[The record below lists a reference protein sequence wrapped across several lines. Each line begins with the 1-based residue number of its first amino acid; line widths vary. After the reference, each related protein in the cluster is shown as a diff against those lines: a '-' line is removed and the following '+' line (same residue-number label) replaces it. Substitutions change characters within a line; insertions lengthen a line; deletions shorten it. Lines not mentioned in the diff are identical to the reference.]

1 MELSDLWRIK
11 TCDFVSNRVLFITP
25 PFTQLN
31 TPYPAS
37 AYLKGFLNTLKVPSR
52 QADLGIEVILKLFSK
67 KGLTEII
74 EKAGKKRGELSDNSS
89 RILRKKYDY
98 LQTIDPVIDFL
109 QDKNPTLAYQIA
121 EGNFLP
127 EASRFEQ
134 LDDLEWAFGTLGI
147 RDKARYFATLYLEDI
162 GDLITEAIDPHFGFS
177 RYAERLGMSAKTFD
191 EMDAALKQPLSLIDK
206 ILLDLLEEKVQTY
219 HPESVA
225 FSVPFPGN
233 LYGALKCGQYLKSH
247 HPHIKVWMGGG
258 YPNTELRAL
267 KEPRVFDYIDFI
279 TLDDGEAPIQLL
291 MDYLA
296 GKRPITDLK
305 RTFLRQDGQVKF
317 INNTAV
323 KDLPQREVGT
333 PDYSDLPLRDYL
345 SVIEVAN
352 PMHRLWS
359 DGRWN
364 KLTLAHGCY
373 WGKCTFCDV
382 SLDYIGR
389 YEPINASLLCDRIEE
404 IIMQT
409 GTNGFHFVDE
419 AAPPALMRDLAIEIL
434 RRGMVVV
441 WWTNIR
447 FESSFTADLCRL
459 LRASG
464 CIAVSGGLEVAS
476 DRLLSLI
483 KKGVTVAQV
492 AQVTNHFTSAG
503 IMVHAYLMYG
513 YPTQTA
519 QETIDSM
526 EMVRQLFEAGV
537 LQSGFWHRFAMTE
550 HSPVGLDPKS
560 FGVKRTDLEL
570 GSFANNEVDFF
581 DPVGLDHELFSEG
594 LRKSLFNYMHGVGFD
609 IPLKNWF
616 DFKIPSTTIP
626 KKYIQQQIEKE
637 ARSFFKDQNRI
648 LWIGAQPELM
658 EMEEG
663 FCELIFSGKKE
674 DFALELPIEL
684 GRWVCWLL
692 AKVSYSEPLN
702 TLKVIRENYESE
714 IGDFEELA
722 VSEVWEILSEQ
733 GLLVF

>member
-1 MELSDLWRIK
+1 MSTK
-11 TCDFVSNRVLFITP
+11 VLLITP

-31 TPYPAS
+31 TPYPAT
-37 AYLKGFLNTLKVPSR
+37 AYIKGFLNTLGVSSR

-67 KGLTEII
+67 KGLIQVFDI
-74 EKAGKKRGELSDNSS
+74 SAQKADELSDNSA
-89 RILRKKYDY
+89 RILRMKASY
-98 LQTIDPVIDFL
+98 LQTIGPVIDFL
-109 QDKNPTLAYQIA
+109 QDKNPTLAYHIS

-134 LDDLEWAFGTLGI
+134 LDDLEWAFGTLGV

-162 GDLITEAIDPHFGFS
+162 GDLIMEAVDPNFGFS

-191 EMDAALKQPLSLIDK
+191 EMDEALNQPLSLIDSM
-206 ILLDLLEEKVQTY
+206 LLELLEEKIQAY
-219 HPESVA
+219 QPESVA

-233 LYGALKCGQYLKSH
+233 LYGALKCGQYLKKH
-247 HPHIKVWMGGG
+247 HPQIKVWMGGG
-258 YPNTELRAL
+258 FPNTELRSL
-267 KEPRVFDYIDFI
+267 KEPRVFDYVDFI

-291 MDYLA
+291 LDYLD
-296 GKRPITDLK
+296 GKRPISELK
-305 RTFLRQDGQVKF
+305 RTFVRIDGQVKF
-317 INNTAV
+317 LNNSAV

-373 WGKCTFCDV
+373 WGKCTFCDI

-389 YEPINASLLCDRIEE
+389 YEPINASILCDRIEE
-404 IIMQT
+404 IMAQT

-434 RRGMVVV
+434 RRGLVVV

-476 DRLLSLI
+476 DRLLALI
-483 KKGVTVAQV
+483 KKGVTVTQV
-492 AQVTNHFTSAG
+492 AQVTNHFTTAG

-526 EMVRQLFEAGV
+526 EMVRQLFEIGV

-550 HSPVGLDPKS
+550 HSPVGLDPEAFK
-560 FGVKRTDLEL
+560 VNRTNLEL
-570 GSFANNEVDFF
+570 GSFANNEVDFV
-581 DPVGLDHELFSEG
+581 DPIGVDHALFSEG

-616 DFKIPSTTIP
+616 DFKVPPTTIP
-626 KKYIQQQIEKE
+626 KKYIQNQIENSPSK
-637 ARSFFKDQNRI
+637 AFKDQNRI
-648 LWIGAQPELM
+648 LWIGAQPELA
-658 EMEEG
+658 EAEEG

-674 DFALELPIEL
+674 DFAIELPLELGE
-684 GRWVCWLL
+684 WVAWLL
-692 AKVSYSEPLN
+692 AKVSYTEPLN
-702 TLKVIRENYESE
+702 TLKLIRENYQTEL
-714 IGDFEELA
+714 GDFEEL
-722 VSEVWEILSEQ
+722 VESEVWDILCEH
-733 GLLVF
+733 GLLIF

>member
-1 MELSDLWRIK
+1 MSTK
-11 TCDFVSNRVLFITP
+11 VLLITP

-31 TPYPAS
+31 TPYPAT
-37 AYLKGFLNTLKVPSR
+37 AYIKGFLNTLSVPAR

-67 KGLTEII
+67 QGLTQVFDIAAQ
-74 EKAGKKRGELSDNSS
+74 KSDELSDNSA
-89 RILRKKYDY
+89 RILRMKASY
-98 LQTIDPVIDFL
+98 LQTIGPVIDFL
-109 QDKNPTLAYQIA
+109 QDKNPTLAYHIS

-134 LDDLEWAFGTLGI
+134 LDDLEWAFGTLGV

-162 GDLITEAIDPHFGFS
+162 GDLIMEAVDPHFGFS
-177 RYAERLGMSAKTFD
+177 RYAERLGMSAKSFD
-191 EMDAALKQPLSLIDK
+191 EMDEALQQPLSLIDGF
-206 ILLDLLEEKVQTY
+206 LLELLEEKIQAWQ
-219 HPESVA
+219 PESVA

-233 LYGALKCGQYLKSH
+233 LYGALKCGQYLKKH

-258 YPNTELRAL
+258 FPNTELRSL
-267 KEPRVFDYIDFI
+267 KEPRVFDYVDFI

-291 MDYLA
+291 LDYLE
-296 GKRPITDLK
+296 GKRPITELK
-305 RTFLRQDGQVKF
+305 RTFVRIDGQVKF
-317 INNTAV
+317 LNNSAV

-389 YEPINASLLCDRIEE
+389 YEPINASILCDRIEE
-404 IIMQT
+404 IMAQT

-434 RRGMVVV
+434 RRGLVVV

-476 DRLLSLI
+476 DRLLALI

-492 AQVTNHFTSAG
+492 AQVTNHFTAAG

-526 EMVRQLFEAGV
+526 EMVRQLFEIGV

-550 HSPVGLDPKS
+550 HSPVGLDPMA
-560 FGVKRTDLEL
+560 FGVKRTDLTL
-570 GSFANNEVDFF
+570 GSFANNEVDFV
-581 DPVGLDHELFSEG
+581 DPIGVDHGLFSEG
-594 LRKSLFNYMHGVGFD
+594 LRKALFNYMHGVGFD

-616 DFKIPSTTIP
+616 DFKIPATTIP
-626 KKYIQQQIEKE
+626 KKYIQHQIEN
-637 ARSFFKDQNRI
+637 AAPPVYKDQNRI

-658 EMEEG
+658 EAEEG

-674 DFALELPIEL
+674 DFAIELPLELGE
-684 GRWVCWLL
+684 WVAWLL
-692 AKVSYSEPLN
+692 AKVSYTETLH
-702 TLKVIRENYESE
+702 TLKPIRENYEAE
-714 IGDFEELA
+714 LGDFEELTE
-722 VSEVWEILSEQ
+722 SEVWEILQEH

>member
-1 MELSDLWRIK
+1 MSTK
-11 TCDFVSNRVLFITP
+11 VLLITP

-31 TPYPAS
+31 TPYPAT
-37 AYLKGFLNTLKVPSR
+37 AYLKGFLNTLNVPSR

-67 KGLTEII
+67 KGLTQVFDIASQ
-74 EKAGKKRGELSDNSS
+74 KAEELSDNSA
-89 RILRKKYDY
+89 RILRMKASY
-98 LQTIDPVIDFL
+98 LQTIGPVIDFL
-109 QDKNPTLAYQIA
+109 QDKNPTLAYHIS

-134 LDDLEWAFGTLGI
+134 LDDLEWAFGTLGV

-162 GDLITEAIDPHFGFS
+162 GDLIMEAVDPHFGFS
-177 RYAERLGMSAKTFD
+177 RYAERLGMSAKSFD
-191 EMDAALKQPLSLIDK
+191 EMEEVLKQPLSLIDGF
-206 ILLDLLEEKVQTY
+206 LLELLEEKIQTWQ
-219 HPESVA
+219 PESVA

-233 LYGALKCGQYLKSH
+233 LYGSLKCGQYLKKY

-258 YPNTELRAL
+258 FPNTELRSL
-267 KEPRVFDYIDFI
+267 KEPRVFDYVDFI

-291 MDYLA
+291 LDYLE
-296 GKRPITDLK
+296 GKRPIAELK
-305 RTFLRQDGQVKF
+305 RTFVRVDGLVKF
-317 INNTAV
+317 INNSVV

-373 WGKCTFCDV
+373 WGKCTFCDI

-389 YEPINASLLCDRIEE
+389 YEPINASILCDRIEE
-404 IIMQT
+404 IMAQT

-434 RRGMVVV
+434 RRGLVVV

-476 DRLLSLI
+476 DRLLALI

-492 AQVTNHFTSAG
+492 AQVTNHFTAAG

-526 EMVRQLFEAGV
+526 EMVRQLFEIGV

-550 HSPVGLDPKS
+550 HSPVGLDPMA
-560 FGVKRTDLEL
+560 FGVKRTDLTL
-570 GSFANNEVDFF
+570 GSFANNEVDFV
-581 DPVGLDHELFSEG
+581 DPIGVDHGLFSEG

-616 DFKIPSTTIP
+616 DFKVPVTGIP
-626 KKYIQQQIEKE
+626 KKYIQQQIEN
-637 ARSFFKDQNRI
+637 AAPQTYKDQSRI
-648 LWIGAQPELM
+648 LWIGAQPEMM
-658 EMEEG
+658 EAEEG

-674 DFALELPIEL
+674 DFALELPLEL
-684 GRWVCWLL
+684 GEWVCWLL
-692 AKVSYSEPLN
+692 AKVSYTEELN
-702 TLKVIRENYESE
+702 TLKSIRENYEME
-714 IGDFEELA
+714 LGDFEEL
-722 VSEVWEILSEQ
+722 VESEVWEILREH